1 MANAV
6 LDGADAVMLSGE
18 TSVGKYPI
26 DAVRTMS
33 SIALAVESD
42 STAAPDLVHI
52 PRTKRGVISY
62 SAREIGERLGAKAL
76 VAVTSTGDTVRR
88 LARLHS
94 HLPLIA
100 ITGDPRIRSQ
110 LALTWGTETFLTDR
124 VTETAEL
131 VKVTDELLLPVE
143 GYNEDDLIVIVAGN
157 VPGVEGSTNFILVH
171 RIGEA
176 DH

>member
-1 MANAV
+1 
-6 LDGADAVMLSGE
+6 
-18 TSVGKYPI
+18 
-26 DAVRTMS
+26 MS

-100 ITGDPRIRSQ
+100 ITSDPRIRSQ

-124 VTETAEL
+124 VNDTAEI
-131 VKVTDELLLPVE
+131 VKVTDEMLLPLD
-143 GYNEDDLIVIVAGN
+143 GYNEDDLIVLVAGN

-171 RIGEA
+171 RMGEV